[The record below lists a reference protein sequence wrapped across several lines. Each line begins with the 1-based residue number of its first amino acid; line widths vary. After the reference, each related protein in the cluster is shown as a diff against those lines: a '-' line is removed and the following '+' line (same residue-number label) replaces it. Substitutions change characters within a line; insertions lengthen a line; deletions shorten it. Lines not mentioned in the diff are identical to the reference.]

1 MSEDDDR
8 RGGPRARK
16 ACATGPEAEVGVE
29 VVEVG
34 PGRMAP
40 ARAPIVALW
49 RQEEGAARLRCPAPE
64 PPSVPPSEPGSEPA
78 FETVAL
84 APGDLWLRDAAQEP
98 RLLGS
103 GAAWRA
109 VDLRLTHG
117 LLAEVARAEMGR
129 PQPPAPPGRG
139 RLLRDPALA
148 ALALSAIQLAR
159 DPRADP
165 LTRAALGRALAARLL
180 GRHLVPASPGRSMDR
195 RFERVL
201 AHVERHLDGPIRLEA
216 LAEEAGLSVFHFSR
230 VFRARLGTTPQQHVR
245 ARRVA
250 RARRLLAGTDLAL
263 AEIAYACG
271 FAHQS
276 HFTALFRAHTGR
288 TPGAFRAEAARD
300 DGGSAAEP

>member
-1 MSEDDDR
+1 MSEDGDR
-8 RGGPRARK
+8 RSGPRARG
-16 ACATGPEAEVGVE
+16 AGAPGPEAEAGVE

-40 ARAPIVALW
+40 ARAPIVSLW
-49 RQEEGAARLRCPAPE
+49 RQEEGDARLRCPAPV
-64 PPSVPPSEPGSEPA
+64 SRSEPA
-78 FETVAL
+78 FETVVL
-84 APGDLWLRDAAQEP
+84 APGDLWLRDAAREP

-109 VDLRLTHG
+109 VDLRLTQG
-117 LLAEVARAEMGR
+117 LLAEVARAEMGC

-148 ALALSAIQLAR
+148 ALALSAIQIAR

-165 LTRAALGRALAARLL
+165 LTRAALGPALAARLL

-201 AHVERHLDGPIRLEA
+201 AHVERHLDGPLRLEA

-230 VFRARLGTTPQQHVR
+230 VFRARLGATPQQHVR

-300 DGGSAAEP
+300 DGAAAAEP

>member
-1 MSEDDDR
+1 MSAGDDR
-8 RGGPRARK
+8 RSGPRTREA
-16 ACATGPEAEVGVE
+16 GPTDPAAAEAGVE

-40 ARAPIVALW
+40 ARAPIVSLW
-49 RQEEGAARLRCPAPE
+49 RQEDGAARLRCPA
-64 PPSVPPSEPGSEPA
+64 SASEPDLD
-78 FETVAL
+78 TVTL

-98 RLLGS
+98 RLLAP

-109 VDLRLTHG
+109 VELRLPRA

-129 PQPPAPPGRG
+129 PQPPAPPRPA

-159 DPRADP
+159 DPRADA

-201 AHVERHLDGPIRLEA
+201 AHVERHLDGPLRLEA

-288 TPGAFRAEAARD
+288 TPGAFRAEAAGRGPHPA
-300 DGGSAAEP
+300 GGP